1 MFTVI
6 FSNIFILLSGVLV
19 GFVLP
24 KIMGVDE
31 YGYYKLFMLYATY
44 IVLLYFGFADGML
57 VKYGGQDDTQIDKF
71 KIQYITKFFIK
82 MEIVVSVV
90 MFICCAC
97 FLQGEYRQIFLLLSI
112 FTLLSNIVTYY
123 RYLAQAMLKF
133 NLISRVNMLQSILT
147 CLIVIICFSIVK
159 LKLLSPLPAVV
170 YLILFLVVFL
180 ILLIVLH
187 SSLKK
192 TLSIN
197 KKLLRETVTYKSIVE
212 LFKLGIPVAISYQIG
227 TFILN
232 IDNQLISM
240 FFDNRLF
247 GIYSFA
253 YSLISIISTVIVPI
267 STVIFPFLNR
277 QSENTVMGQYSFNT
291 AILFIFIYASLIVY
305 YPVRLF
311 I

>member
-1 MFTVI
+1 
-6 FSNIFILLSGVLV
+6 
-19 GFVLP
+19 
-24 KIMGVDE
+24 
-31 YGYYKLFMLYATY
+31 YYKLFMLYATY

-90 MFICCAC
+90 MFICCAF

-159 LKLLSPLPAVV
+159 LKLLSPLLAVV

-212 LFKLGIPVAISYQIG
+212 LFKLGIPVAIS
-227 TFILN
+227 
-232 IDNQLISM
+232 
-240 FFDNRLF
+240 
-247 GIYSFA
+247 
-253 YSLISIISTVIVPI
+253 
-267 STVIFPFLNR
+267 
-277 QSENTVMGQYSFNT
+277 
-291 AILFIFIYASLIVY
+291 
-305 YPVRLF
+305 
-311 I
+311 